1 MGRGDKQKEKQWQII
16 ANHELTLDKLTC
28 HLQQYTDLLAHVKRA
43 MAALHYE
50 TSLRHNQQQ
59 TYPKV
64 FQSCF

>member
-1 MGRGDKQKEKQWQII
+1 MFGVFWFQEFLMKS
-16 ANHELTLDKLTC
+16 
-28 HLQQYTDLLAHVKRA
+28 A

-59 TYPKV
+59 TYPEV